1 MSDVIVP
8 LVKEITAHGEKVS
21 ELTLREPDGED
32 LMEIGYPYIVVQ
44 SDVGGQGVELRPKVV
59 ARYVSKL
66 AKIPMSSVKQIG
78 LADLQKL
85 QGVVM
90 GFFGQEE
97 AATKNATESDS

>member
-1 MSDVIVP
+1 MSVTVT
-8 LVKEITAHGEKVS
+8 LSKAITAHGE
-21 ELTLREPDGED
+21 ERREIELREPSGED

-44 SDVGGQGVELRPKVV
+44 SDTGGQGVELRPKVV

-66 AKIPMSSVKQIG
+66 AQIPMSSVKQIG

-85 QGVVM
+85 QGIVM

-97 AATKNATESDS
+97 AATTISTESDS

>member
-1 MSDVIVP
+1 MSITVP
-8 LVKEITAHGEKVS
+8 LSKPINAHGESVI
-21 ELTLREPDGED
+21 ELELREPGGED
-32 LMEIGYPYIVVQ
+32 LMDIGYPYIVVQ
-44 SDVGGQGVELRPKVV
+44 SDTGGQGVELRPKVV

-66 AKIPMSSVKQIG
+66 AQIPMSSVKQIG

-97 AATKNATESDS
+97 AGTTSATESDS

>member
-1 MSDVIVP
+1 MTVTVNLSKPIN
-8 LVKEITAHGEKVS
+8 AHGEERR
-21 ELTLREPDGED
+21 ELELREPSGED

-44 SDVGGQGVELRPKVV
+44 SDTGGQGVELRPKVV

-66 AKIPMSSVKQIG
+66 AQIPMSSVKQIG

-85 QGVVM
+85 QGIVM

-97 AATKNATESDS
+97 AATTSSTESDS

>member
-1 MSDVIVP
+1 MSEVSVP
-8 LVKEITAHGEKVS
+8 LAKEITAHGEKVK
-21 ELTLREPDGED
+21 ELVLREPEGDD

-44 SDVGGQGVELRPKVV
+44 SDTGGQGVELRPKVV

-97 AATKNATESDS
+97 AATTSATESNS